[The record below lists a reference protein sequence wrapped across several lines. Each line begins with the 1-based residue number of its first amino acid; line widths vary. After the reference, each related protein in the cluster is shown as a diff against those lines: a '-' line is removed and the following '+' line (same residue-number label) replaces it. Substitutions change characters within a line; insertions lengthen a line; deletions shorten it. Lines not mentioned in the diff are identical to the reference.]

1 MLSTALAL
9 IGLASASDG
18 MGVSCLLTL
27 VLTRL
32 KSATCA
38 PPPHEV
44 HSYDL
49 NQVTWSF
56 SKLWFG
62 RMEVFK
68 GNLQIQDVNHI
79 EKKENYDLSR
89 QLVSL
94 PSDKGS
100 RRRGWRGGLAVTC
113 KDQGMIPRNPHKGA
127 AHCNSGSETEAG
139 DPESKP
145 AMKTSHIG
153 ELWI

>member
-1 MLSTALAL
+1 MLSEALAL

-27 VLTRL
+27 GLTRL
-32 KSATCA
+32 KPATCV
-38 PPPHEV
+38 PPPHQV

-56 SKLWFG
+56 LKLWFG

-100 RRRGWRGGLAVTC
+100 RRWGWRGGSAVTC
-113 KDQGMIPRNPHKGA
+113 KDQGMIPRNPDKEA
-127 AHCNSGSETEAG
+127 AHCNSGSEAEAG